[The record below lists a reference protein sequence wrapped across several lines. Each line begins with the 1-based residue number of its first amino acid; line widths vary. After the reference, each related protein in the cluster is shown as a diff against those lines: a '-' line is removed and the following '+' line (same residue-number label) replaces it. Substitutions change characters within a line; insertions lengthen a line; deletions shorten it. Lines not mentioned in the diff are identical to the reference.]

1 MFLNRLKSSS
11 FIKDT
16 LLTFI
21 TQLIVMFLGF
31 IVNKILAV
39 KLGVADF
46 GIFNIAKRGGTV
58 ISFIL
63 LMGMGISIPR
73 YLAMSSVENKNTG
86 TKYFSNAVLIIFF
99 NSLLAFILGLFFE
112 KQLSIILFGTNKY
125 SNLTTPIIIFAIG
138 MTMNTFIY
146 AAFRGSGRYVFFSV
160 SQVIGQSLVMFSIF
174 IGSSVKLVIL
184 LWGIIS
190 ILFTLTLTMIVVLK
204 SNSQYDMF
212 KISFKFYFHE
222 LQELIF
228 YGAPRIIGEIIQFSY
243 YLIPLIIINNNYN
256 AHQTGIFSASTGIL
270 QMFLPFFSYLGLI
283 LLPYVSASIA
293 SKNFANV
300 DRRISQLI
308 FIYLGVAIGAIVFG
322 YIFTDFLLKLL
333 YSSEFLSSDNIV
345 RILLFTLAPRSIFL
359 LLRNPI
365 DAISKIP
372 YNTLLLLISFIIL
385 LICMLNATTIT
396 LIAWSFVI
404 SDTCLAVGSIILWFL
419 LKRKYKVN
427 YEES

>member
-1 MFLNRLKSSS
+1 M
-11 FIKDT
+11 KDT

-39 KLGVADF
+39 KFGVADF
-46 GIFNIAKRGGTV
+46 GVFNIAKRGGTV

-63 LMGMGISIPR
+63 LMGLGISIPR
-73 YLAMSSVENKNTG
+73 YLSMSFVQNKNTG
-86 TKYFSNAVLIIFF
+86 AKYFSNAVLIIFF
-99 NSLLAFILGLFFE
+99 NSLLAFLLGLLFE
-112 KQLSIILFGTNKY
+112 KRFSIILFGTNNY
-125 SNLTTPIIIFAIG
+125 SNLTIPIIIFAIG
-138 MTMNTFIY
+138 ITMNTFIY
-146 AAFRGSGRYVFFSV
+146 AAFRGSGLYVLFSI
-160 SQVIGQSLVMFSIF
+160 SQIVGQSLVMFSIF
-174 IGSSVKLVIL
+174 MGSSVKSVIF

-190 ILFTLTLTMIVVLK
+190 ILFTLALALIVVLK
-204 SNSQYDMF
+204 RNSQYDMF
-212 KISFKFYFHE
+212 EVSFKFYYHE
-222 LQELIF
+222 LKELII
-228 YGAPRIIGEIIQFSY
+228 YGAPRIVGEIIQFSY
-243 YLIPLIIINNNYN
+243 YLIPLIIINNKYS

-293 SKNFANV
+293 NKNFANV

-308 FIYLGVAIGAIVFG
+308 FIYLCFAFGAIIFG
-322 YIFTDFLLKLL
+322 YLFTDFLLKLL
-333 YSSEFLSSDNIV
+333 YSSEFLNSENVV

-372 YNTLLLLISFIIL
+372 YNTLLLVISLIIQL
-385 LICMLNATTIT
+385 TCMINATTIT

-404 SDTCLAVGSIILWFL
+404 SDLCLAIGSVILWFL
-419 LKRKYKVN
+419 LKRKYRGN

>member
-1 MFLNRLKSSS
+1 MLLSRLKGSS

-21 TQLIVMFLGF
+21 TQLIVMLLGF

-39 KLGVADF
+39 KFGVADF
-46 GIFNIAKRGGTV
+46 GVFNIAKRGGTV

-73 YLAMSSVENKNTG
+73 YLSMSFVQNKNTG
-86 TKYFSNAVLIIFF
+86 TKYFSNAVLLIFF
-99 NSLLAFILGLFFE
+99 NSLLALLLGLIFE
-112 KQLSIILFGTNKY
+112 KRLSIILFGTNNY
-125 SNLTTPIIIFAIG
+125 SNLTIPIVIFAIG

-146 AAFRGSGRYVFFSV
+146 AAFRGSGLYVLFSV
-160 SQVIGQSLVMFSIF
+160 SQVIGQSLIMCSIF
-174 IGSSVKLVIL
+174 IGSTVGSVIL

-190 ILFTLTLTMIVVLK
+190 VLFTLLLALIVILK
-204 SNSQYDMF
+204 TNKQYDMF
-212 KISFKFYFHE
+212 KVSFKFYFHE
-222 LQELIF
+222 LKELII
-228 YGAPRIIGEIIQFSY
+228 YGAPRIIGEVIQFSY
-243 YLIPLIIINNNYN
+243 YLIPLIIINNNYS
-256 AHQTGIFSASTGIL
+256 AHQTGMFSASTGIL

-293 SKNFANV
+293 NKSFANV
-300 DRRISQLI
+300 DKRINQLI
-308 FIYLGVAIGAIVFG
+308 FIYLGVAFGAIIFG

-333 YSSEFLSSDNIV
+333 YSSEFLSSENVV

-372 YNTLLLLISFIIL
+372 YNTLLLLISLVVL
-385 LICMLNATTIT
+385 LICMLNATTIAS
-396 LIAWSFVI
+396 IAWSFVI
-404 SDTCLAVGSIILWFL
+404 SDVCLAVGSALLWFL
-419 LKRKYKVN
+419 LKKKYRVN